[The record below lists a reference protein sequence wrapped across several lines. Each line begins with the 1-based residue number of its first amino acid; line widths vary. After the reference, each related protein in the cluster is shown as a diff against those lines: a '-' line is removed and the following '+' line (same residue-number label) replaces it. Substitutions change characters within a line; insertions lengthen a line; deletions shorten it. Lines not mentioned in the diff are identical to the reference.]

1 MSRKRISKDA
11 KLAALTMLHFGIPYA
26 HAKLMSDDQI
36 NSLVEWHHN
45 VHHSAKGKQTVVEDV
60 DHFSNLEP
68 MLIAAH
74 TVQTKRDIAT
84 IAKIKRTRKKLVDA
98 PPDFIL
104 TAADALRAGFQK
116 GCEDAYDRVKQLP
129 DLYSENYNAID
140 WDAVNWPTNLAVLK
154 SEGQPYDP
162 WAPIRKKRKIRSRG
176 FDKKRRRTMRGKVVP
191 FRRVDPK

>member
-1 MSRKRISKDA
+1 MSRKRISDRA
-11 KLAALTMLHFGIPYA
+11 KLAALTMLHFGIPYL

-98 PPDFIL
+98 PPGFL
-104 TAADALRAGFQK
+104 LQVADAARRGFEE
-116 GCEDAYDRVKQLP
+116 GARHAHDRIKQP
-129 DLYSENYNAID
+129 RDRYSENYDAID
-140 WDAVNWPTNLAVLK
+140 WAADQLKSYDSLAVLK

-162 WAPIRKKRKIRSRG
+162 WAPIRDKPKRKLRSRG
-176 FDKKRRRTMRGKVVP
+176 FDKNRRRTMRGKVVP
-191 FRRVDPK
+191 R

>member
-26 HAKLMSDDQI
+26 HAKLMSDDHM
-36 NSLVEWHHN
+36 NSLVHWHHN
-45 VHHSAKGKQTVVEDV
+45 VHHCAKGKQTVVEDV

-74 TVQTKRDIAT
+74 RAQTKRDRKT
-84 IAKIKRTRKKLVDA
+84 IAKIDRTRKKLVDA
-98 PPDFIL
+98 PPGFLLQI
-104 TAADALRAGFQK
+104 ADAARRGFEE
-116 GCEDAYDRVKQLP
+116 GARHAYDRIKQSR
-129 DLYSENYNAID
+129 DRYSENYDAID
-140 WDAVNWPTNLAVLK
+140 WDNNLAVLK

-162 WAPIRKKRKIRSRG
+162 WAPIRDKPKRKIRSRG
-176 FDKKRRRTMRGKVVP
+176 FDKTRRRTMRGKVAP